1 MQLTWT
7 AIVFA
12 NLVWGL
18 SPILAKIG
26 LQGVNEVHFL
36 LLRFALSSLMLAPW
50 MWPAIKKFRRRL
62 AAGAS
67 GRAWSQLAVG
77 AGTVAIHY
85 YLQVFALKQAP
96 VTWYVF
102 FYSLCPILSL
112 FIVRGPISRRL
123 IVTGLAALVGCSIFA
138 DMQGEIGALT
148 LIALIASVLTW
159 VLFTWSVQ
167 SWQSLLT
174 DAEISATVSGLSLVV
189 FLTIA
194 IMRGSPAASSWNGQA
209 FFATLTLAV
218 LLPLAFFA
226 YSFALRRH
234 AGLAVIGQ
242 YAEPIFGTAGAVLL
256 LHEALSLRQTAG
268 LIIVAC
274 ALISARKA

>member
-18 SPILAKIG
+18 APILAKTG
-26 LQGVNEVHFL
+26 LQGVDEVHFL
-36 LLRFALSSLMLAPW
+36 LVRFALSSLLLAPW
-50 MWPAIKKFRRRL
+50 IWPAMKKFRRWL
-62 AAGAS
+62 SKEAS
-67 GRAWSQLAVG
+67 GLAWVQLATG
-77 AGTVAIHY
+77 ACTVAVHY
-85 YLQVFALKQAP
+85 YLQIFALKQAP

-112 FIVRGPISRRL
+112 FIVRGPVSRRL
-123 IVTGLAALVGCSIFA
+123 IFTGLAALSGCYVFA
-138 DMQGEIGALT
+138 DMQGGISAMT
-148 LIALIASVLTW
+148 LAALIASVFSW
-159 VLFTWSVQ
+159 VLFTWSIQ
-167 SWQSLLT
+167 SWQSVLT
-174 DAEISATVSGLSLVV
+174 DAEISATVSALSFVV
-189 FLTIA
+189 FLVIA
-194 IMRGSPAASSWNGQA
+194 GIRGSTSLNSWNGQA
-209 FFATLTLAV
+209 FVATLALAI

-242 YAEPIFGTAGAVLL
+242 YAEPIFGTAGAVVL

-274 ALISARKA
+274 ALISARKV

>member
-1 MQLTWT
+1 MRLTWT

-18 SPILAKIG
+18 APILAKTG
-26 LQGVNEVHFL
+26 LQGVDEVHFL
-36 LLRFALSSLMLAPW
+36 LVRFALSSLILAPW
-50 MWPAIKKFRRRL
+50 MWPAMKKMRRCF
-62 AAGAS
+62 AKGAD
-67 GRAWSQLAVG
+67 GLGWIQLAVG
-77 AGTVAIHY
+77 ACTVAIHY

-112 FIVRGPISRRL
+112 FIVRGPVSRRL
-123 IVTGLAALVGCSIFA
+123 ILTGLTALVGCSIFA
-138 DMQGEIGALT
+138 DMQGGIGALT
-148 LIALIASVLTW
+148 LTALIASVFTW

-174 DAEISATVSGLSLVV
+174 DAEISATVSGLSFVV
-189 FLTIA
+189 FLAIA
-194 IMRGSPAASSWNGQA
+194 VVRGSPAASSWNGQA
-209 FFATLTLAV
+209 FFATLTLAI

-242 YAEPIFGTAGAVLL
+242 YAEPLFGTAGAVVL

-274 ALISARKA
+274 ALIGARKA